1 MLEGLLAQVSAD
13 ARREVQL
20 LQRRGPS
27 ADHPVSVA
35 CLESHYLK
43 CLLARVR

>member
-1 MLEGLLAQVSAD
+1 MLEDLLAQVAAD
-13 ARREVQL
+13 EKRSVQL

-27 ADHPVSVA
+27 ADHPVSVS

-43 CLLARVR
+43 CLVARVV

>member
-1 MLEGLLAQVSAD
+1 MLEELLAQVSAGEK
-13 ARREVQL
+13 RPVQA

-27 ADHPVSVA
+27 PDHPVAVS

-43 CLLARVR
+43 CLIARAV

>member
-1 MLEGLLAQVSAD
+1 MLEELLAQVSAD
-13 ARREVQL
+13 EKRAVQL

-27 ADHPVSVA
+27 PDHPVAVA

-43 CLLARVR
+43 CLISRVL